1 MMTEEQHLQ
10 ALCETMNW
18 PRETGERYVS
28 LADGIHNNTII
39 GDDFEF
45 VYGLM
50 HWQIHKLG
58 LIVVIFEMAVG
69 GVHPALISRLATIYS
84 IRHDAR

>member
-1 MMTEEQHLQ
+1 MMTEEEHLQ
-10 ALCETMNW
+10 ALCQEMNW
-18 PRETGERYVS
+18 DRKTGERYVS

-45 VYGLM
+45 VYELM
-50 HWQIHKLG
+50 HEQIHERNLF
-58 LIVVIFEMAVG
+58 IVLLHMAIG
-69 GVHPALISRLATIYS
+69 GVHPALIARLSTIYS